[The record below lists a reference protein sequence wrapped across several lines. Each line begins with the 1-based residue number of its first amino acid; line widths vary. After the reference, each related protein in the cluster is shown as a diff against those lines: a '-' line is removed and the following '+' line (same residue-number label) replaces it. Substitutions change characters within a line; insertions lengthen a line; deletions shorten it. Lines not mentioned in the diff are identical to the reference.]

1 MTMTT
6 LQLQVERGR
15 FARHAKAVLAAI
27 LAPLVPM
34 LRMTQDTPMPAI
46 ASVNAAD
53 KRALEAQ
60 QVRDMAGQ
68 YAKTQPGFASDLYA
82 AADRH
87 ERQTEG

>member
-1 MTMTT
+1 MTT

-15 FARHAKAVLAAI
+15 FAQHAKAMLAAI
-27 LAPLVPM
+27 LSSLVPM

-46 ASVNAAD
+46 ARANAAD
-53 KRALEAQ
+53 ARALEAQ
-60 QVRDMAGQ
+60 AVRDMAAQ

-87 ERQTEG
+87 ERLIEG